1 MRNAFSK
8 ILFVSLFFSVATI
21 EATETFPVYAGVGY
35 GLARYV
41 GDEVTDPLL
50 IAGQKAEGDRGYYE
64 AYIGIDLGDILA
76 VEFAYAQF
84 NTLEETYDISTD
96 VISIVSPNDRER
108 VEFDR
113 FSIMAIAEYP
123 LTLGFSVYATGGY
136 AYYDFARY
144 FYGGF
149 SPSESDTAV
158 QLANGDHGLE
168 YGFGAK
174 WEVLSRIS
182 VRGQWSQSMIN
193 DRKVQSNRLSV
204 EIHF

>member
-1 MRNAFSK
+1 MKNAFSK
-8 ILFVSLFFSVATI
+8 TLILSLFLSVISA
-21 EATETFPVYAGVGY
+21 EATETFPIYAGVGY

-41 GDEVTDPLL
+41 GDEVKDPLL

-64 AYIGIDLGDILA
+64 AYLGVDLGDIFS
-76 VEFAYAQF
+76 VEVAYAQF
-84 NTLEETYDISTD
+84 NTLEESYDISSD

-113 FSIMAIAEYP
+113 FSVMAVAEYP
-123 LTLGFSVYATGGY
+123 LTMGFSIYATGGY
-136 AYYDFARY
+136 AYYDFDRY

-149 SPSESDTAV
+149 SPSETDTAER
-158 QLANGDHGLE
+158 LANGDHGLE

>member
-1 MRNAFSK
+1 MKNAFSK
-8 ILFVSLFFSVATI
+8 TLILSLFLSVISA
-21 EATETFPVYAGVGY
+21 EATETFPIYAGVGY

-41 GDEVTDPLL
+41 GDEVKDPLL

-64 AYIGIDLGDILA
+64 AYLGVDLGEIFS
-76 VEFAYAQF
+76 VEVAYAQF
-84 NTLEETYDISTD
+84 NTLEESYDLSSD

-113 FSIMAIAEYP
+113 FSVMAVAEYP

-136 AYYDFARY
+136 AYYDFNRY

-149 SPSESDTAV
+149 SSSLPDTAEKI
-158 QLANGDHGLE
+158 ANGDHGLE

>member
-1 MRNAFSK
+1 MRAKRSFFLLLAFCAVP
-8 ILFVSLFFSVATI
+8 LTVVTAD
-21 EATETFPVYAGVGY
+21 TFPVYAGVGY

-41 GDEVTDPLL
+41 GDEVTDPVF
-50 IAGQKAEGDRGYYE
+50 IAGQKAEGDRGFYE
-64 AYIGIDLGDILA
+64 AYVGLDIGDILS
-76 VEFAYAQF
+76 VELAYAQF
-84 NTLEETYDISTD
+84 NALEETYELSGDIQ
-96 VISIVSPNDRER
+96 SIVAPNNREK
-108 VEFDR
+108 VEFNR
-113 FSIMAIAEYP
+113 FSIMAVADYP

-136 AYYDFARY
+136 AYYDFDRY

-149 SPSESDTAV
+149 SSSVEETAV
-158 QLANGDHGLE
+158 RVANGDHGLE

-182 VRGQWSQSMIN
+182 VRGQWSQSIIN